1 MKSLLNGTFRE
12 FWDNL
17 ITRLSMPSIMF
28 ALIFAIV
35 GISLAIIARKV
46 AVVVRKS
53 DEIDEK
59 DPVMIG
65 FKVAG
70 LACLFVSVLIIV
82 MRAGF

>member
-1 MKSLLNGTFRE
+1 MKPLLNTFRE

-17 ITRLSMPSIMF
+17 IDRLSMPSIIF
-28 ALIFAIV
+28 ALAFAIV
-35 GISLAIIARKV
+35 GLSLAIIARKV

-53 DEIDEK
+53 DEIDDK
-59 DPVMIG
+59 DPIMIG
-65 FKVAG
+65 FKATG

>member
-1 MKSLLNGTFRE
+1 MKSLLNSFKD

-17 ITRLSMPSIMF
+17 ITRLSMPSVIF
-28 ALIFAIV
+28 ALAFAIV

-53 DEIDEK
+53 DDIDEK

-65 FKVAG
+65 FKAAG

-82 MRAGF
+82 LRAGV